1 MKINIIIDN
10 SLGIDFKK
18 LDILLNEHSETLKF
32 KVYENAFDSE
42 DDYIVFPSTHSELYS
57 QLNEEEKSSYFNF
70 IFTDI
75 PYRNNYFFEGYD
87 NLVPFSLFDWDY
99 LTNLPLENGILYF
112 IVNYLSRRLENT
124 EFRHQENTGCIYDF
138 LGNKKGVDDGMRQA
152 SFCKNCLET
161 LGKQILSESDQ
172 KLLNDLKAL
181 MDLLSNSSKWNK
193 NILEK
198 IEDLSTIP
206 KTKRNSRVPNEIN
219 VVIASPGDLI
229 EERELL
235 LNKLE
240 RKFRLDKHEE
250 LCSHRLIIHGW
261 EDLSSQNGYAQN
273 VINEQIICKMDIVLA
288 VFKHKLGTPTLNQD
302 SGKERAPSGTAE
314 ELLIALDEKSNKNP
328 LGMVYF
334 HSKPPSPPFDAENY
348 DRMKSEWDRLT
359 DFKKSI
365 QNKVIYK
372 PFTAKEELIDIVSKD
387 IMNNVKNLFET
398 QK

>member
-10 SLGIDFKK
+10 SLDIDIKK
-18 LDILLNEHSETLKF
+18 LDVLLNEHSKTLKF
-32 KVYENAFDSE
+32 KVYENTFNNKE
-42 DDYIVFPSTHSELYS
+42 EFIVFPSTHSELYS
-57 QLNEEEKSSYFNF
+57 QLTKEEESSYFNF

-75 PYRNNYFFEGYD
+75 PYRNNYFFEGYK
-87 NLVPFSLFDWDY
+87 NLVPFSLSDWDY

-112 IVNYLSRRLENT
+112 IVCYLSRQLEND

-138 LGNKKGVDDGMRQA
+138 LGKKKGVDDGMRQA
-152 SFCKNCLET
+152 SFCKSCLEN
-161 LGKQILSESDQ
+161 LGKQILSENDQ
-172 KLLNDLKAL
+172 FLLDDLKIL

-198 IEDLSTIP
+198 INDSLVTP
-206 KTKRNSRVPNEIN
+206 KAKRKSLIPNEIN

-250 LCSHRLIIHGW
+250 LCKHRLIIHGW
-261 EDLSSQNGYAQN
+261 EDLASQNGYAQD
-273 VINEQIICKMDIVLA
+273 VINEQIIHKMDIVLT

-302 SGKERAPSGTAE
+302 NGEERAPSGTAE
-314 ELLIALDEKSNKNP
+314 ELLIALDKNSNKNP

-334 HSKPPSPPFDAENY
+334 YSKPPSPPFGAENY
-348 DRMKSEWDRLT
+348 DRMKLDWDRLT

-372 PFTAKEELIDIVSKD
+372 PFTAKEELIEMVSKD

-398 QK
+398 RK